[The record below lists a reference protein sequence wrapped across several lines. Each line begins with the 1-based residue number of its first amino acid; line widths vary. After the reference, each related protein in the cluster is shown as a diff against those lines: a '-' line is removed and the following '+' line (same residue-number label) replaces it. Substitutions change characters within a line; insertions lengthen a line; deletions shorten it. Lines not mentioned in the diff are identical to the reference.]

1 MNPDLGCFSKGIIF
15 QVNFAASHDFSQ
27 LSHELCGRTVS
38 LHVPHVVLSL
48 DTTGCLSVVISHFQ
62 QRFCFQMNSLTYL
75 VGAETQVREMGHHS
89 HEPLR
94 KAIEAS
100 LGFVKCVLSTAYF

>member
-1 MNPDLGCFSKGIIF
+1 M
-15 QVNFAASHDFSQ
+15 
-27 LSHELCGRTVS
+27 
-38 LHVPHVVLSL
+38 L
-48 DTTGCLSVVISHFQ
+48 DTTGCLSVVIFHFQ

-100 LGFVKCVLSTAYF
+100 LGFVECVLSTAYF

>member
-1 MNPDLGCFSKGIIF
+1 MQCLSTCPPLFW
-15 QVNFAASHDFSQ
+15 AS
-27 LSHELCGRTVS
+27 V
-38 LHVPHVVLSL
+38 L

-75 VGAETQVREMGHHS
+75 VGAETQMREMGHHS

-100 LGFVKCVLSTAYF
+100 LGFVERVLSTAYF